1 MSVTVLLEIT
11 VPPEKSGA
19 VETMLADML
28 ADTRAFEGCLGIEA
42 IRNQQDP
49 GNFFLIERWES
60 RAHHERYNTWRA
72 ETGAS
77 TSAAAELS
85 ATYAIRWY
93 DTLAV

>member
-19 VETMLADML
+19 VEAMLAAML
-28 ADTRAFEGCLGIEA
+28 ADTRAFDGCLGIEA
-42 IRNQQDP
+42 IRNQDDP
-49 GNFFLIERWES
+49 GNFFLIERWQS
-60 RAHHERYNTWRA
+60 REHHARYNAWRA

-77 TSAAAELS
+77 TSAAAELQ
-85 ATYAIRWY
+85 ATYAVRWY

>member
-19 VETMLADML
+19 VEAMLGKML
-28 ADTRAFEGCLGIEA
+28 ADTRAFDGCLGVDA
-42 IRNQQDP
+42 IRNQEDP
-49 GNFFLIERWES
+49 GNFFLVERWQS
-60 RAHHERYNTWRA
+60 RGHHERYNAWRA

-77 TSAAAELS
+77 ASAAAELS